1 MTSSWCLYAPVSV
14 EKQPEK
20 PSIDLSAIKDIT
32 IVAGHD
38 LKMALPISGH
48 PPPTVSWEQDG
59 SPVDTSRAKLDVRH
73 TFMYM

>member
-1 MTSSWCLYAPVSV
+1 MTSSRCVFVPLSV

-59 SPVDTSRAKLDVRH
+59 SPVDTSRTKLDVSR
-73 TFMYM
+73 T